1 MNVTTRLRLLEH
13 TRLADAADSALTR
26 AETKAR
32 TAQKS
37 RDEAFADLGHW
48 QYATSTAGDDYQH
61 AALALQQALGT
72 YHQLGDSERAA
83 AGRLRRAVTAA
94 RAANDSFARAWASA
108 TGGAPGDGGPRAAA
122 DRLLTELASMPLEL
136 IRSVDAITVQSSAG
150 KDSVVLLDR
159 IATWAKEAGCLDKVV
174 VVHADLQGADW
185 PGVRELA
192 ERQALRYGLRFVTVR
207 SPKTFLSMVEGRG
220 MFPDAQNRL
229 CTATLKRDEAA
240 KLFTEIAQALGL
252 SEQAVILN
260 CLGIRAAESP
270 ARRRKRHLAVDKR
283 ASTQRRLVLTWHAVF
298 DLTEADVWA
307 RIASRTLEYHPVYD
321 TLIPRLSCTYCILA
335 PFDVLVEA
343 TRLCWLWNL
352 DTPADYVDVEQRIGH
367 RFTHKFS
374 LADVVA
380 EARSREKTDGPIA
393 FEPGDAI
400 RRHVGEPAAAAYLKR
415 LGLTRAAYLGRFGLA
430 A

>member
-1 MNVTTRLRLLEH
+1 MNVATRLRLLEH

-26 AETKAR
+26 AENKYRTILGAR
-32 TAQKS
+32 E
-37 RDEAFADLGHW
+37 EAFADLGHW
-48 QYATSTAGDDYQH
+48 QHAALTAGDEYQH
-61 AALALQQALGT
+61 AALTLQQSLAT
-72 YHQLGDSERAA
+72 YQQLSDTELAA
-83 AGRLRRAVTAA
+83 AGRRRRAATAA
-94 RAANDSFARAWASA
+94 RTAHDRFTRAWTTAA
-108 TGGAPGDGGPRAAA
+108 AGPLGDGGHRTAA
-122 DRLLTELASMPLEL
+122 DRLLAELADMPLEL
-136 IRSVDAITVQSSAG
+136 LRAVSAITVQSSAG

-159 IATWAKEAGCLDKVV
+159 IATWAKEAGCLEKVV

-192 ERQALRYGLRFVTVR
+192 ERQARRYGLRFVTVR

-240 KLFTEIAQALGL
+240 KLFTEIARALGL
-252 SEQAVILN
+252 DGQAVILN

-270 ARRRKRHLAVDKR
+270 ARRRKRHLAIDTR

-298 DLTEADVWA
+298 DLSEADIWEH
-307 RIASRTLEYHPVYD
+307 IASRTLEYHPVYD
-321 TLIPRLSCTYCILA
+321 TSIPRLSCTYCILA
-335 PFDVLVEA
+335 PFEVLVEA
-343 TRLCWLWNL
+343 TRLCWLWKLN
-352 DTPADYVDVEQRIGH
+352 TPAAYLDVEQRIGH

-380 EARSREKTDGPIA
+380 EARRRHEANGPLT

-400 RRHVGEPAAAAYLKR
+400 RRHVGEQAAAAYLGR
-415 LGLTRAAYLGRFGLA
+415 LGLSRTEYLARFGLA

>member
-13 TRLADAADSALTR
+13 TRLADAADAALAR
-26 AETKAR
+26 SDAKAR
-32 TAQKS
+32 ATRSA
-37 RDEAFADLGHW
+37 RDDAFADLGRWMH
-48 QYATSTAGDDYQH
+48 ATSTAGDEYQH
-61 AALALQQALGT
+61 AAFALQQALGS
-72 YHQLGDSERAA
+72 YQQLAGAERAA
-83 AGRLRRAVTAA
+83 AARLRRKSTTARTA
-94 RAANDSFARAWASA
+94 QDGFDRAWARA
-108 TGGAPGDGGPRAAA
+108 TKGAPHGGHSAAA
-122 DRLLTELASMPLEL
+122 IRLLDELASMPREL
-136 IRSVDAITVQSSAG
+136 IRAVDAVAVQSSAG
-150 KDSVVLLDR
+150 KDSVVLVDLL
-159 IATWAKEAGCLDKVV
+159 ATWADRVGCLDKLV

-192 ERQALRYGLRFVTVR
+192 ERQARRYGLRFVTVR
-207 SPKTFLSMVEGRG
+207 SPKTFLSMVEARG

-240 KLFTEIAQALGL
+240 KVFTEITRALDLG
-252 SEQAVILN
+252 EQAVILN

-270 ARRRKRHLAVDKR
+270 ARGRKRHLAIDKR
-283 ASTQRRLVLTWHAVF
+283 ASNQNRLVLTWHAVF
-298 DLTEADVWA
+298 GLTEADIWE

-321 TLIPRLSCTYCILA
+321 ALIPRLSCTYCILA
-335 PFDVLVEA
+335 PFEVLVEA

-352 DTPADYVDVEQRIGH
+352 DTPAAYLDVEDRIGH

-380 EARSREKTDGPIA
+380 EARRRNQADGPIA

-400 RRHVGEPAAAAYLKR
+400 RRHVGEQAAAAYLGR
-415 LGLTRAAYLGRFGLA
+415 LNLSCTAYLARFGLA

>member
-1 MNVTTRLRLLEH
+1 MTVTSRLRLLEH

-26 AETKAR
+26 AEAKAR
-32 TAQKS
+32 TALS
-37 RDEAFADLGHW
+37 ARDEAFADLGHW
-48 QYATSTAGDDYQH
+48 QHSTSTAGDEYQH
-61 AALALQQALGT
+61 AAFALEEALATYQQLC
-72 YHQLGDSERAA
+72 DSERAA
-83 AGRLRRAVTAA
+83 AGRLGRAITAA
-94 RAANDSFARAWASA
+94 RAAHDNFARAWSSA
-108 TGGAPGDGGPRAAA
+108 AGSTLGEGTHHSVA
-122 DRLLTELASMPLEL
+122 DRLLAELASMPLEL
-136 IRSVDAITVQSSAG
+136 IRSVDAITVQSSSG

-159 IATWAKEAGCLDKVV
+159 IATWAKEAGCLNKVV

-185 PGVRELA
+185 PGVPELA

-207 SPKTFLSMVEGRG
+207 SPKTFLSMVEDRG

-240 KLFTEIAQALGL
+240 KLFTEIARALGL

-298 DLTEADVWA
+298 DLTEADIWA

-321 TLIPRLSCTYCILA
+321 TTIPRLSCTYCILA
-335 PFDVLVEA
+335 PFEVLVEA
-343 TRLCWLWNL
+343 TRLCWLWKL
-352 DTPADYVDVEQRIGH
+352 ETPAAYVDVEQRIGH
-367 RFTHKFS
+367 RFTHRFS

-380 EARSREKTDGPIA
+380 EARIREKADGPLT

-400 RRHVGEPAAAAYLKR
+400 RRHVGERAAAAYLKR
-415 LGLTRAAYLGRFGLA
+415 LGLTRTEYLGRFGLTS
-430 A
+430 